1 LSSDRSGKC
10 RRGVDRDVDRVG
22 SERPQRCKPQE
33 RSDSTRGVKTVG
45 ARQAHGWEQG
55 SGVQAVLSSRPEAD
69 RERTGEQEALR
80 GVQLKRGNKT
90 LKGKTPRTLG
100 PERGNPRLGR
110 SKPLRG

>member
-1 LSSDRSGKC
+1 
-10 RRGVDRDVDRVG
+10 
-22 SERPQRCKPQE
+22 
-33 RSDSTRGVKTVG
+33 
-45 ARQAHGWEQG
+45 
-55 SGVQAVLSSRPEAD
+55 LSSRPEAD